1 MKKRK
6 SKPKK
11 NDGGRK
17 FGTERR
23 DMRWIDGAGEVWDSK
38 LESLVYEASRKAG
51 VNLVRCD
58 KTDTIPY
65 YSLLR
70 GASCKDCGGN
80 RVGKARKYTPDFRMR
95 QRDPS
100 GDESLGYLEVKGYM
114 RAPQRALFR
123 SLVKEKP
130 DLVLYFLIQ
139 SDFKVTSSLTFSGW
153 IAKFLP
159 GVKYAVWNGTFPT
172 SWIGAKPRESKKR
185 KRTKETHQCLRQT

>member
-23 DMRWIDGAGEVWDSK
+23 DMRWMDGAGEIWDSK
-38 LESLVYEASRKAG
+38 LESLVYEASRESSYR
-51 VNLVRCD
+51 LVRCT
-58 KTDTIPY
+58 KADTIPY

-70 GASCKDCGGN
+70 GASCADCGGA
-80 RVGKARKYTPDFRMR
+80 RVGKARKYTPDFRMYSR
-95 QRDPS
+95 HSS
-100 GDESLGYLEVKGYM
+100 GEESVGYLEVKGYM

-130 DLVLYFLIQ
+130 SLVLYLLLQ
-139 SDFKVTSSLTFSGW
+139 SDFRVTKSLKFSGW
-153 IAKFLP
+153 IERFLP
-159 GVKYAVWNGTFPT
+159 GAKYAVWNGTFPT
-172 SWIGAKPRESKKR
+172 TWIGAKPSEPKKR
-185 KRTKETHQCLRQT
+185 KRIKETH